1 MKREKQNI
9 TETQINPT
17 NTFVGV
23 DALVGMPQEPII
35 PNNVYRGDCLEL
47 MKMLDDK
54 SVNLIV
60 TDPPYF
66 LPAQHY
72 NTRKKFMRNFGDLGV
87 LEHFYKSLF
96 VEYARILKDEGSFY
110 VFCDGQS
117 YPLFYYHAY
126 PFVKNLR
133 PIIWDKMVSFNGY
146 GWRHQH
152 ELILWAEMQGAKQIP
167 TGDGDI
173 IRCRAVKVD
182 ERQHP
187 AEKPVD
193 LLKQLIDKSSN
204 EGDLILDT
212 FGGAGTTALAC
223 KELNRD
229 YIIFENE
236 PMYYELIKNNIAS
249 YKPKLTLL

>member
-1 MKREKQNI
+1 LSKQNLN
-9 TETQINPT
+9 TEKLSTTENEKFP
-17 NTFVGV
+17 V
-23 DALVGMPQEPII
+23 DCLVGLPQEPIMA
-35 PNNVYRGDCLEL
+35 NNVYRGDCLEL
-47 MKMLDDK
+47 MKMMDDK

-66 LPAQHY
+66 LPARHY
-72 NTRKKFMRNFGDLGV
+72 ATRKRFMRNFGDLGV
-87 LEHFYKSLF
+87 LEHFFRTLF
-96 VEYARILKDEGSFY
+96 AEYERILKDDGSFY
-110 VFCDGQS
+110 MFCDGQS
-117 YPLFYYHAY
+117 YPLFYYYAY
-126 PFVKNLR
+126 FFTKNVK
-133 PIIWDKMVSFNGY
+133 PIIWDKMTSINGY

-152 ELILWAEMQGAKQIP
+152 EIILWGEMPNAKPIP

-173 IRCRAVKVD
+173 IKCRAVKVD

-193 LLKQLIDKSSN
+193 LLKLLIAKSSS
-204 EGDLILDT
+204 EGDIILDT

-236 PMYYELIKNNIAS
+236 PMYYELIKNNVAS

>member
-1 MKREKQNI
+1 LSEQILHTNQTNI
-9 TETQINPT
+9 SENKNIP
-17 NTFVGV
+17 V
-23 DALVGMPQEPII
+23 DALVGLPQEPIK
-35 PNNVYRGDCLEL
+35 PNNIYRGDCVDL
-47 MKMLDDK
+47 MKMMDDK

-87 LEHFYKSLF
+87 LEHFYKSMI
-96 VEYARILKDEGSFY
+96 VEYVRILNNDGSLY
-110 VFCDGQS
+110 LFCDGQS
-117 YPLFYYHAY
+117 YPLFYYHLY
-126 PFVKNLR
+126 PYVKNLR
-133 PIIWDKMVSFNGY
+133 PIIWDKLVSYNGY

-152 ELILWAEMQGAKQIP
+152 ELIIWAEMQEAKQIP

-173 IRCRAVKVD
+173 IKCRAVKVD

-187 AEKPVD
+187 AQKPID
-193 LLKQLIDKSSN
+193 LLKQLIEKSSN

-236 PMYYELIKNNIAS
+236 PMYYELIKNNVAS
-249 YKPKLTLL
+249 HKQKLTLL